1 VAQVNKKTVGIVLL
15 VVGVVILVLS
25 LAADPL
31 GIGAGNVVFGPR
43 QIVGTIVGAVLAV
56 AGLVLRLRQ

>member
-1 VAQVNKKTVGIVLL
+1 MNKKTLGVILL
-15 VVGVVILVLS
+15 VVGVVILILS

-43 QIVGTIVGAVLAV
+43 QIAGTIVGAVLAV
-56 AGLVLRLRQ
+56 VGLILRLRK